1 MACAKI
7 DKNGFEKM
15 TQLNSTVAQV
25 TQRIIQRSAD
35 LRADYLR
42 QVREDHGN
50 RPERGKLSCGNLA
63 HGFAACGAEDK
74 NSLRLMEASN
84 IAIVTAYNDML
95 SAHQPYAEYPDKI
108 KQAMREIGCTAQVA
122 GGVPAMCDGVT
133 QGQDGMELSLLS
145 RDLIAQCT
153 ALSLSHQMFDG
164 VLALGICDKI
174 VPGLLMGVLSF
185 GYLPALF
192 VPAGPMESGLPNKEK
207 QRIRQLFAEGKIGRE
222 ELLQAESD
230 SYHSHGTCTFYG
242 TANSNQVVLEAMGL
256 QLPGSSFVNP
266 DNPLRERLTVET
278 CHQMARI
285 TALGNDYR
293 PVGEIVDERTI
304 VNGTIALLAS
314 GGSTNHSMHLVAIA
328 RSAGIILNWDDISEL
343 SAAVPLLA
351 KVYPNGQADVNH
363 FHAAGGT
370 SCMFRQLLA
379 GGYMHADAKTA
390 WGANFADFTQE
401 SFLENDKLVW
411 RESPELPLDM
421 DVLTTLDQPF
431 SEEGGLRLL
440 SGNLGR
446 GVIKVSAVAAQHQ
459 VVEAPAVVIDD
470 QDQLAGLF
478 EAGELNRHCVVV
490 VRYQG
495 PKALGMPELH
505 KLTPML
511 GILQDK
517 GYKVALVTDGRMSGA
532 SGKVPAAIHLVPE
545 AAEGGLL
552 AKVMDGDLIR
562 VDAVNGELKFV
573 GDINRL
579 QARAA
584 AAQPNAGQRGCG
596 RELFA
601 INRSNISNA
610 EQGASFLFPGG

>member
-1 MACAKI
+1 MI
-7 DKNGFEKM
+7 
-15 TQLNSTVAQV
+15 QLNTTVAEV
-25 TQRIIQRSAD
+25 TQRIIERSSS

-42 QVREDHGN
+42 QVKEDHSN

-63 HGFAACGAEDK
+63 HGFAACGEEDK

-84 IAIVTAYNDML
+84 IAIVSSYNDML
-95 SAHQPYAEYPDKI
+95 SAHQPYAVYPDMI

-153 ALSLSHQMFDG
+153 AMSLSHQMFDG

-192 VPAGPMESGLPNKEK
+192 VPAGPMQSGLPNKEK

-230 SYHSHGTCTFYG
+230 SYHSAGTCTFYG

-266 DNPLRERLTVET
+266 DNPLRDKLT

-293 PVGEIVDERTI
+293 PVGEIVDERTM
-304 VNGTIALLAS
+304 VNATIALLAS
-314 GGSTNHSMHLVAIA
+314 GGSTNHTMHLVAIA
-328 RSAGIILNWDDISEL
+328 RAAGIILNWDDISEL

-351 KVYPNGQADVNH
+351 RVYPNGHADVNH

-379 GGYMHADAKTA
+379 GGFMHADAKTS
-390 WGANFADFTQE
+390 WGTEFGDFTQQA
-401 SFLENDKLVW
+401 FLDNDKVVW
-411 RESPELPLDM
+411 HQSPTTPLDPE
-421 DVLTTLDQPF
+421 VLTTVDKPF
-431 SEEGGLRLL
+431 SPEGGLRLL
-440 SGNLGR
+440 QGNLGR
-446 GVIKVSAVAAQHQ
+446 GVIKVSAVAEQHRI
-459 VVEAPAVVIDD
+459 VEAPAVVIEAQDD
-470 QDQLAGLF
+470 LAAIF
-478 EAGELNRHCVVV
+478 ESGQLNRDCVVV
-490 VRYQG
+490 VRFQG

-545 AAEGGLL
+545 AANGGLL
-552 AKVMDGDLIR
+552 SKVKDGDVIR
-562 VDAVNGELKFV
+562 VNAVTGELQFI
-573 GDINRL
+573 GDMSEL
-579 QARAA
+579 EARDASP
-584 AAQPNAGQRGCG
+584 QPDAGQRGCG
-596 RELFA
+596 REYFA
-601 INRSNISNA
+601 VNRDNISNA
-610 EQGASFLFPGG
+610 EQGASFLFGGV

>member
-1 MACAKI
+1 MV
-7 DKNGFEKM
+7 
-15 TQLNSTVAQV
+15 QLNNTVAEV
-25 TQRIIQRSAD
+25 TQRIIERSSS
-35 LRADYLR
+35 LRVDYLR
-42 QVREDHGN
+42 QVAEDHSN

-63 HGFAACGAEDK
+63 HGFAACGEEDK

-84 IAIVTAYNDML
+84 IAIVTSYNDML
-95 SAHQPYAEYPDKI
+95 SAHQPYAEYPDMI

-153 ALSLSHQMFDG
+153 AMSLSHQMFDG

-230 SYHSHGTCTFYG
+230 SYHSAGTCTFYG

-266 DNPLRERLTVET
+266 SNPLRDKLTVET

-293 PVGEIVDERTI
+293 PVGEIVDERTM
-304 VNGTIALLAS
+304 VNATIALLAS
-314 GGSTNHSMHLVAIA
+314 GGSTNHTMHLVAIA
-328 RSAGIILNWDDISEL
+328 RAAGIILNWDDISEL

-351 KVYPNGQADVNH
+351 KVYPNGHADVNH

-379 GGYMHADAKTA
+379 GGFMHADAKTS
-390 WGANFADFTQE
+390 WGTDFGDFTQQA
-401 SFLENDKLVW
+401 FLDNDKVVW
-411 RESPELPLDM
+411 RESPEIPLDL
-421 DVLTTLDQPF
+421 DVLTTVDNAF
-431 SEEGGLRLL
+431 STEGGLRLL
-440 SGNLGR
+440 KGNLGR
-446 GVIKVSAVAAQHQ
+446 GVIKVSAVAAEHRI
-459 VVEAPAVVIDD
+459 VEAPAVVIEAQDD
-470 QDQLAGLF
+470 LAALF
-478 EAGELNRHCVVV
+478 ESGQLNRDCVVV
-490 VRYQG
+490 VRFQG

-545 AAEGGLL
+545 AANGGLL
-552 AKVMDGDLIR
+552 AKVIDGDVIR
-562 VDAVNGELKFV
+562 VNAVTGELQFI
-573 GDINRL
+573 GEINEL
-579 QARAA
+579 EARAA
-584 AAQPNAGQRGCG
+584 SPQPDAGQRGCG
-596 RELFA
+596 REYFA
-601 INRSNISNA
+601 VNRDNISNA
-610 EQGASFLFPGG
+610 EQGASFLFGGV

>member
-1 MACAKI
+1 MV
-7 DKNGFEKM
+7 
-15 TQLNSTVAQV
+15 QLNTTVAEV
-25 TQRIIQRSAD
+25 TQRIVERSSS

-42 QVREDHGN
+42 QLQEDHGN

-63 HGFAACGAEDK
+63 HGFAACGEEDK

-84 IAIVTAYNDML
+84 IAIITAYNDML
-95 SAHQPYAEYPDKI
+95 SAHQPYAVYPDKI

-153 ALSLSHQMFDG
+153 AMSLSHQMFDG

-174 VPGLLMGVLSF
+174 VPGLLIGVLSF

-230 SYHSHGTCTFYG
+230 SYHSAGTCTFYG

-266 DNPLRERLTVET
+266 ENPLRDKLTVET

-304 VNGTIALLAS
+304 VNATIALLAS

-328 RSAGIILNWDDISEL
+328 RAAGIILNWDDISEL

-370 SCMFRQLLA
+370 SCLFRQLLA
-379 GGYMHADAKTA
+379 GGFMHADAKTA
-390 WGANFADFTQE
+390 WGDNFAAFTQE
-401 SFLENDKLVW
+401 SFLDNDKVVW
-411 RESPELPLDM
+411 RESPMQPLDM
-421 DVLTTLDQPF
+421 DVLTTLDKPF
-431 SEEGGLRLL
+431 SSEGGLRLL
-440 SGNLGR
+440 QGNLGR
-446 GVIKVSAVAAQHQ
+446 GVIKVSAVAEEHQ
-459 VVEAPAVVIDD
+459 IVEAPAVVIDG

-478 EAGELNRHCVVV
+478 ESGQLNRDCVVV
-490 VRYQG
+490 VRFQG

-545 AAEGGLL
+545 AAQGGLL
-552 AKVMDGDLIR
+552 AKLEDGDVIR
-562 VDAVNGELKFV
+562 VNAVTGELQFV
-573 GDINRL
+573 GDIRVL
-579 QARAA
+579 EARTAA
-584 AAQPNAGQRGCG
+584 PQPGAGQRGCG

-601 INRSNISNA
+601 VNRSNISNA
-610 EQGASFLFPGG
+610 EQGASYLFAGQ

>member
-1 MACAKI
+1 MV
-7 DKNGFEKM
+7 
-15 TQLNSTVAQV
+15 QLNNTVAEV
-25 TQRIIQRSAD
+25 TQRIIERSSS

-42 QVREDHGN
+42 QVAEDHSN

-63 HGFAACGAEDK
+63 HGFAACGEEDK

-84 IAIVTAYNDML
+84 IAIVTSYNYML
-95 SAHQPYAEYPDKI
+95 SAHQPYAEYPDMI

-153 ALSLSHQMFDG
+153 AMSLSHQMFDG

-230 SYHSHGTCTFYG
+230 SYHSAGTCTFYG

-266 DNPLRERLTVET
+266 SNPLRDKLTVET

-293 PVGEIVDERTI
+293 PVGEIVDERTM
-304 VNGTIALLAS
+304 VNATIALLAS
-314 GGSTNHSMHLVAIA
+314 GGSTNHTMHLVAIA
-328 RSAGIILNWDDISEL
+328 RAAGIILNWDDISEL

-351 KVYPNGQADVNH
+351 KVYPNGHADVNH

-379 GGYMHADAKTA
+379 GGFMHADAKTS
-390 WGANFADFTQE
+390 WGTDFGDFTQQA
-401 SFLENDKLVW
+401 FLDNDKVVW
-411 RESPELPLDM
+411 RESPEIPLDLE
-421 DVLTTLDQPF
+421 VLTTVDNAF
-431 SEEGGLRLL
+431 STEGGLRLL
-440 SGNLGR
+440 KGNLGR
-446 GVIKVSAVAAQHQ
+446 GVIKVSAVAAEHRI
-459 VVEAPAVVIDD
+459 VEAPAVVIEAQDD
-470 QDQLAGLF
+470 LAALF
-478 EAGELNRHCVVV
+478 ESGQLNRDCVVV
-490 VRYQG
+490 VRFQG

-545 AAEGGLL
+545 AANGGLL
-552 AKVMDGDLIR
+552 AKVIDGDVIR
-562 VDAVNGELKFV
+562 VNAVTGELQFI
-573 GDINRL
+573 GEINEL
-579 QARAA
+579 EARAA
-584 AAQPNAGQRGCG
+584 SPQPDAGQRGCG
-596 RELFA
+596 REYFA
-601 INRSNISNA
+601 VNRDNIGNA
-610 EQGASFLFPGG
+610 EQGASFLFGGV